1 MENATKRIGMASGS
15 THWEKAGMT
24 QEEWKK
30 AVKFDST
37 DWGWVIMSI
46 GMAIGSGIVF
56 LPVQVGCH
64 QWLSGKKLGILLG
77 DYLLH
82 HDYYGSHDVLY
93 GYHE

>member
-15 THWEKAGMT
+15 THWEKADMT

-30 AVKFDST
+30 AV
-37 DWGWVIMSI
+37 
-46 GMAIGSGIVF
+46 
-56 LPVQVGCH
+56 
-64 QWLSGKKLGILLG
+64 KKLGILLG

>member
-1 MENATKRIGMASGS
+1 
-15 THWEKAGMT
+15 MT

-30 AVKFDST
+30 AV
-37 DWGWVIMSI
+37 
-46 GMAIGSGIVF
+46 
-56 LPVQVGCH
+56 
-64 QWLSGKKLGILLG
+64 KKLGILLG

>member
-30 AVKFDST
+30 V
-37 DWGWVIMSI
+37 V
-46 GMAIGSGIVF
+46 
-56 LPVQVGCH
+56 
-64 QWLSGKKLGILLG
+64 KKLGILLG

>member
-1 MENATKRIGMASGS
+1 MASGS

-30 AVKFDST
+30 AV
-37 DWGWVIMSI
+37 
-46 GMAIGSGIVF
+46 
-56 LPVQVGCH
+56 
-64 QWLSGKKLGILLG
+64 KKLGILLG